1 MSTKVII
8 HSCRPSSP
16 LPNVPL
22 LPEKDFSS
30 RLHSSYVSISV
41 FQFLKGL
48 IAGKYV
54 FREELQW
61 RNHAIP
67 LLA

>member
-1 MSTKVII
+1 MR
-8 HSCRPSSP
+8 SCPPSSP
-16 LPNVPL
+16 LPSVSL
-22 LPEKDFSS
+22 LPEKDVSC

-54 FREELQW
+54 FREALQ
-61 RNHAIP
+61 
-67 LLA
+67 